1 MPSWKK
7 VIISGS
13 NAELASL
20 YAPSITGSLQGTA
33 SFASTASNVQ
43 GGTARYIPIW
53 NTSSSLSSSAIY
65 QSATGNVGIGILS
78 PTVQLDVSGSVEI
91 IESASYMQDGS
102 NVIYIAKGADTF
114 YANTIGGS
122 GAGTTGLYRQT
133 VYGYAA
139 GSLANGLSQTAIG
152 SQAGSNNS
160 GSNQTAIGALAG
172 ANNSGTNQTAI
183 GLNAGL
189 RNSGSYQTTVG
200 VNAGVDNSGTAQTAM
215 GYESGRF
222 NTADYQT
229 TVGYSAGYRNT
240 GSSQTA
246 YGYQAGVYNSGSNQT
261 ATGFQAGVRNQGT
274 NQTVTGFQAGY
285 ENTATQQTAIG
296 VNAGYQNAGSYQTTL
311 GVNAGYQNSASY
323 QTAVGINAG
332 RNNSGSNQTAFG
344 DEAGRLNSGGNQIS
358 IGSDSGYQ
366 NTGVGQVAVGAFAG
380 YQNSG
385 SYQVA
390 IGNSAGISNA
400 GLNQVAVGYQAGRL
414 NTQNYQTTVG
424 YESGYFNTGINQ
436 SAFGW
441 RAGYSNSGSNQVAV
455 GQQAGRSNI
464 GSDNTNIGYQAGY
477 YTTGVIVNTGSVQSV
492 FLGSSTF
499 AGGGNRTNQIIIGYN
514 AEGIGSNSVVL
525 GNNSILTTALKGFV
539 GIGITTPTASLHI
552 NNTSTSASFL
562 VEDSTNPDATSFVI
576 DATGNVGIGTLT
588 PTTKLTVQTSGSDDN
603 SSAMIANFGKSPLST
618 AYGSAFIRVARYTTT
633 STQGAG
639 DYTDIDHNSGG
650 SSPHRYGTFGDTNI
664 INGNRVTS
672 GVYGNINFVTSGST
686 RMTIAGGTSAGR
698 VGINKTT
705 PNATLDVSG
714 SAIISGSLTTTSSV
728 AFKAYT
734 SATSFPGTAV
744 GYLAFDTAG
753 NIITKE
759 GVGAFPYTGSAQIT
773 GSLDITGSL
782 IVTQGITGSLNGT
795 ASYAVNSI
803 TAQTASYLT
812 NPIFKSEVI
821 LEYSEPVLYT
831 TETGYPTSSSNSIII
846 NNSAGYITGSI
857 SSTIIGPRAARFIS
871 ESIGDV
877 IIGKE
882 AAADANNL
890 IQNILIG
897 QEAASNSSILTTN
910 IAIGTSAL
918 ANSDGVSDSI
928 SIGTGAGYNNSN
940 VTSSIYIGYEAGQN
954 TDNAY
959 NNIIIGNYQ
968 NLPSGRNNSLN
979 LAGVIFATA
988 SADLTEARVG
998 IMVSNPTSASLQV
1011 NGNVWATSFTG
1022 SLNGTAS
1029 FAATASNVQG
1039 GTARYIP
1046 IWNTSS
1052 SLSSSAIYQSATGNV
1067 GINITNPLN
1076 TLTIVATTASV
1087 RLQES
1092 SVSSKRLDFSVNG
1105 DGVAKISANQSSQ
1118 KIAFE
1123 TAGAEQMRITNT
1135 GNVGIGT
1142 TTPNATLD
1150 VNGNTIITGSLIVTN
1165 DFTLLGSA
1173 SIQYITS
1180 SQLNIAD
1187 NLITVNTYSPTFRF
1201 GGIAVID
1208 SGSATPFQS
1217 GSLLFDS
1224 EQDEWKF
1231 VHKSPG
1237 ASPITSSLLIMGP
1250 ESYDLLGSEIHP
1262 TTNRIMKSLNDE
1274 HIGDSNITDTG
1285 TIVSINSNTEIT
1297 GSLIVSSSLR
1307 VGGIIFGDGGTQLTG
1322 TTSITGSLIVTGSYA
1337 SPAGNTIDS
1346 NALIQASLLY
1356 LSNNF

>member
-33 SFASTASNVQ
+33 SFAATASNVQ

-133 VYGYAA
+133 VYGFAA
-139 GSLANGLSQTAIG
+139 GSLAYGLSQTAVG

-172 ANNSGTNQTAI
+172 ANNSGSNQTA
-183 GLNAGL
+183 
-189 RNSGSYQTTVG
+189 VG
-200 VNAGVDNSGTAQTAM
+200 VNAG
-215 GYESGRF
+215 YL
-222 NTADYQT
+222 
-229 TVGYSAGYRNT
+229 
-240 GSSQTA
+240 
-246 YGYQAGVYNSGSNQT
+246 NSGSNQT
-261 ATGFQAGVRNQGT
+261 AIGAD
-274 NQTVTGFQAGY
+274 AGY
-285 ENTATQQTAIG
+285 FNIGTAQTAIG
-296 VNAGYQNAGSYQTTL
+296 N
-311 GVNAGYQNSASY
+311 
-323 QTAVGINAG
+323 
-332 RNNSGSNQTAFG
+332 
-344 DEAGRLNSGGNQIS
+344 EAGRLNSGGNQTS

-366 NTGVGQVAVGAFAG
+366 NTGVGQVAVGTFAG

-390 IGNSAGISNA
+390 LGNSAGISNA

-414 NTQNYQTTVG
+414 NTQDYQTTVG

-603 SSAMIANFGKSPLST
+603 LSAMIANFGKSPLST

-698 VGINKTT
+698 VGINKTS

-821 LEYSEPVLYT
+821 LGSLPPVLYT
-831 TETGYPTSSSNSIII
+831 TETGLPILSTNSIII
-846 NNSAGYITGSI
+846 NNSAGYITASI
-857 SSTIIGPRAARFIS
+857 NSTIIGPGAAQFIS
-871 ESIGDV
+871 RSVSDV

-890 IQNILIG
+890 VENILIG
-897 QEAASNSSILTTN
+897 QSAGYSSSILTTN

-928 SIGTGAGYNNSN
+928 SIGTNAGYNNSN

-1029 FAATASNVQG
+1029 FASTASFAATASNVQG

-1092 SVSSKRLDFSVNG
+1092 SVSSKRLDFSVNA
-1105 DGVAKISANQSSQ
+1105 DGVAKISANQSLQ

-1123 TAGAEQMRITNT
+1123 TAGAERMRITNT

-1297 GSLIVSSSLR
+1297 GSLIVSGSLR